1 MAVVSGE
8 APALFLRKATGLVKG
23 WNRFDAF
30 VYSFLSVNLITLG
43 FFGALSFAPFFPDG
57 QLLPAVLITGVLV
70 TFLVITY
77 ASLIAIM
84 PRAGGDY
91 VWQSRVLG
99 GGIAFVLAVTGWWF
113 ILWHWA
119 PIYGNILSV
128 QLFQPIFATLKWHFA
143 VGNSTIDAA
152 WFGTKTGIFTV
163 SVITIVIAGFLV
175 SLGME
180 GYAKVQKYCFWG
192 GMIGVA
198 VMFLILL
205 FGSKSGFQSAFNQ
218 ESARLFGTSGDV
230 YTKTITESV
239 KFGYSPPGLKLS
251 PFFGPTL
258 LLIPLLVFYLL
269 WPNWGATLYGEVRG
283 ASDFRRVRNGMFW
296 GLWGTVILTVLFFLL
311 VAKTMGF
318 HFYMAANSNWAN
330 WFYAVEGAPTP
341 VGGIWPYPPML
352 VGYYLHN
359 TAFSV
364 LFILVFSL
372 WFFGWAGTLFLSS
385 TRVIFAA
392 AFDRILPEWAASV
405 SEKRHVP
412 FGALALMLIPSIV
425 VSALYAYNSTFLKA
439 TLDATLVI
447 AVTFL
452 GSAIAAIILPWRR
465 KTLYEGSAIARYK
478 VGGVPL
484 ITATGLITGGF
495 IGWLLWKWWTN
506 DTYGINNATSRNYM
520 LILYAMAVVVYVIAY
535 IVRRSQG
542 VNFKAIH
549 AEIPV
554 E

>member
-1 MAVVSGE
+1 MAAVGGE

-23 WNRFDAF
+23 WSRFDAF

-57 QLLPAVLITGVLV
+57 QLLPAVLTTGVLV

-77 ASLIAIM
+77 SSLIAVM

-128 QLFQPIFATLKWHFA
+128 QLFQPLFA
-143 VGNSTIDAA
+143 VLKLDIGFIDAA
-152 WFGTKTGIFTV
+152 WFGTQTGIFVV
-163 SVITIVIAGFLV
+163 SVITVGVAGLLV

-180 GYAKVQKYCFWG
+180 GYARVQKFCFWG
-192 GMIGVA
+192 GMIGVGI
-198 VMFLILL
+198 MFLILL
-205 FGSKSGFQSAFNQ
+205 FGSQSGFQSAFNQ
-218 ESARLFGTSGDV
+218 EAAELFGTSGDV
-230 YTKTITESV
+230 YAQTITDSQS
-239 KFGYSPPGLKLS
+239 FGYDPPGLTLT
-251 PFFGPTL
+251 PFFGPSL

-283 ASDFRRVRNGMFW
+283 AGDFKRVGTGMAW
-296 GLWGTVILTVLFFLL
+296 GLWGTVLLTVLFFLL

-318 HFYMAANSNWAN
+318 DFYLAANSNWAN
-330 WFYAVEGAPTP
+330 WFFAVEGAPTP
-341 VGGIWPYPPML
+341 VGGIWPYPVL
-352 VGYYLHN
+352 LTSFYLHN
-359 TAFSV
+359 QLFQV
-364 LFILVFSL
+364 LMILVFSL

-392 AFDRILPEWAASV
+392 AFDRILPEWAANV

-412 FGALALMLIPSIV
+412 VGALFLMLVPSVV
-425 VSALYAYNSTFLKA
+425 VSALYAYNETFLRA

-452 GSAIAAIILPWRR
+452 GSAIAASILPWRR
-465 KTLYEGSAIARYK
+465 KALYENSAIARYR

-484 ITATGLITGGF
+484 VTVAGILTAAF
-495 IGWLLWKWWTN
+495 IGWLLYHWFTN
-506 DTYGINNATSRNYM
+506 DTYGINNSTSLRYM
-520 LILYAMAVVVYVIAY
+520 LILYAMAAVIYVIAY
-535 IVRRSQG
+535 VVRRQQG
-542 VNFKAIH
+542 VNFKSIH

>member
-1 MAVVSGE
+1 MATVSGE
-8 APALFLRKATGLVKG
+8 APTLFLRKATGLVKG
-23 WNRFDAF
+23 WSRFDAF

-57 QLLPAVLITGVLV
+57 QLLPAVLTTGVLV
-70 TFLVITY
+70 SFLVLTY
-77 ASLIAIM
+77 SSLIAVM

-128 QLFQPIFATLKWHFA
+128 QLFQPIFAVLELKIGFM
-143 VGNSTIDAA
+143 DAA
-152 WFGTKTGIFTV
+152 WFGTQTGIFVV
-163 SVITIVIAGFLV
+163 SVITVIIAGLLV

-192 GMIGVA
+192 GMIGVGII
-198 VMFLILL
+198 FLILL
-205 FGSKSGFQSAFNQ
+205 FGSQSGFQSAFN
-218 ESARLFGTSGDV
+218 EEASKLFGTTGDV
-230 YTKTITESV
+230 YTQTITDSV
-239 KFGYSPPGLKLS
+239 NFGYTPPGLKLT
-251 PFFGPTL
+251 PFFGPSL
-258 LLIPLLVFYLL
+258 LLIPLMVFYLL

-283 ASDFRRVRNGMFW
+283 ASDFKRVGTGMAW
-296 GLWGTVILTVLFFLL
+296 GLWGTVLLTVVFFLL
-311 VAKTMGF
+311 VAKTIGF
-318 HFYMAANSNWAN
+318 DFYMAANSNWAN

-341 VGGIWPYPPML
+341 VGGIWPYPVL
-352 VGYYLHN
+352 LTGFYLH
-359 TAFSV
+359 SPV
-364 LFILVFSL
+364 LQVLLILVFSL

-392 AFDRILPEWAASV
+392 AFDRVLPEWAARV

-412 FGALALMLIPSIV
+412 FGALALMLVPSIV
-425 VSALYAYNSTFLKA
+425 VSALYAYNSTFLRA

-452 GSAIAAIILPWRR
+452 GSAIAASILPWRR
-465 KTLYEGSAIARYK
+465 KALYENSAIARYR

-484 ITATGLITGGF
+484 ISIAGILTAAF
-495 IGWLLWKWWTN
+495 IGWLLYHWWTN
-506 DTYGINNATSRNYM
+506 DTYGINNPTSRNYM
-520 LILYAMAVVVYVIAY
+520 LILYGMAIVIYVIAY
-535 IVRRSQG
+535 VVRRSQG
-542 VNFKAIH
+542 VSFKAIN

>member
-1 MAVVSGE
+1 MAAVSSE
-8 APALFLRKATGLVKG
+8 APTLFLRKATGLVKG
-23 WNRFDAF
+23 WSKFDAF

-43 FFGALSFAPFFPDG
+43 LYGALTFAPFFPDG
-57 QLLPAVLITGVLV
+57 QVLPAVLITGVLV

-77 ASLIAIM
+77 ASLIAVM

-99 GGIAFVLAVTGWWF
+99 GGLAFILAVTGWWF

-119 PIYGNILSV
+119 PIYGNILAI
-128 QLFQPIFATLKWHFA
+128 QFFQPLFA
-143 VGNSTIDAA
+143 VLKLKIGFIDAA
-152 WFGTKTGIFTV
+152 WWGTHTGVFVV
-163 SVITIVIAGFLV
+163 SLITIVLAGLLV

-192 GMIGVA
+192 GMIGVGII
-198 VMFLILL
+198 FLVLL

-218 ESARLFGTSGDV
+218 ETANLFGAKGDV
-230 YTKTITESV
+230 YTKTITDSV
-239 KFGYSPPGLKLS
+239 NFGYAPPGLKLT
-251 PFFGPTL
+251 PFFGPSL

-296 GLWGTVILTVLFFLL
+296 GLWGTVILSVLFFLL

-318 HFYMAANSNWAN
+318 NFYLAANSNWAN
-330 WFYAVEGAPTP
+330 WYYAVEGAPTP
-341 VGGIWPYPPML
+341 VGQIWPYPVML
-352 VGYYLHN
+352 TGFYLHN
-359 TAFSV
+359 QLFQV
-364 LFILVFSL
+364 LLILIFSL
-372 WFFGWAGTLFLSS
+372 WFIGWAGTLFLSS

-392 AFDRILPEWAASV
+392 AFDRILPEWAAKV

-412 FGALALMLIPSIV
+412 VNALALMLIPSVV
-425 VSALYAYNSTFLKA
+425 VSWLYAYNSTFLKA

-452 GSAIAAIILPWRR
+452 GSAIAASILPWRR
-465 KTLYEGSAIARYK
+465 KTLYENSPIARYK
-478 VGGVPL
+478 IGGVPL
-484 ITATGLITGGF
+484 ISAAGVLTAGF
-495 IGWLLWKWWTN
+495 IGWLLYHWWTN
-506 DTYGINNATSRNYM
+506 DTYGINNSTSLRYL
-520 LILYAMAVVVYVIAY
+520 LILYGMAAVIYLIAY
-535 IVRRSQG
+535 VVRRGQG
-542 VNFKAIH
+542 VNFRAIH

>member
-1 MAVVSGE
+1 MATASGE
-8 APALFLRKATGLVKG
+8 APTLFLRKATGLVKG
-23 WNRFDAF
+23 WSRFDAF

-57 QLLPAVLITGVLV
+57 QLLPAVLTTGVLV
-70 TFLVITY
+70 SFLVVTY
-77 ASLIAIM
+77 SSLIAVM

-128 QLFQPIFATLKWHFA
+128 QLFQPLFA
-143 VGNSTIDAA
+143 VLELDIGFIDAA
-152 WFGTKTGIFTV
+152 WFGTKTGIFVV
-163 SVITIVIAGFLV
+163 SVITVIIAGLLV

-180 GYAKVQKYCFWG
+180 GYARVQKFCFWG
-192 GMIGVA
+192 GMIGIG

-205 FGSKSGFQSAFNQ
+205 FGSQSGFQSAFN
-218 ESARLFGTSGDV
+218 EEASNLFGTSGDV
-230 YTKTITESV
+230 YSKTIADSV
-239 KFGYSPPGLKLS
+239 AFGYTPPGLKLT

-283 ASDFRRVRNGMFW
+283 ASDFKRVGSGMAW
-296 GLWGTVILTVLFFLL
+296 GLWGTVILTVVFFAL
-311 VAKTMGF
+311 VAKTVGF
-318 HFYMAANSNWAN
+318 DFYMAANSNWAN
-330 WFYAVEGAPTP
+330 WFYGVEGAPTP
-341 VGGIWPYPPML
+341 VGEIWPYPVL
-352 VGYYLHN
+352 LASFYLHN
-359 TAFSV
+359 PLLQV
-364 LFILVFSL
+364 LLILVFSL

-392 AFDRILPEWAASV
+392 AFDRVLPEWAANV
-405 SEKRHVP
+405 SGRRHVP
-412 FGALALMLIPSIV
+412 YGALALMLVPSIV
-425 VSALYAYNSTFLKA
+425 VSALYAYNSTFLRA

-452 GSAIAAIILPWRR
+452 GSAIAASILPWRR
-465 KTLYEGSAIARYK
+465 KALYESSAIARYR

-484 ITATGLITGGF
+484 ITVAGVMSAGF
-495 IGWLLWKWWTN
+495 LGWLLYHWWTN

-520 LILYAMAVVVYVIAY
+520 LILYGMAILIYVIAY
-535 IVRRSQG
+535 VVRRSQG
-542 VNFKAIH
+542 VSFKAIN

>member
-1 MAVVSGE
+1 MAVAGGE

-43 FFGALSFAPFFPDG
+43 LFGALSFAPFFPDG
-57 QLLPAVLITGVLV
+57 QVLPAVLITGVLV

-77 ASLIAIM
+77 ASLIAVM

-128 QLFQPIFATLKWHFA
+128 QLFQPIFATLKWSFS
-143 VGNSTIDAA
+143 VGDTTINAA
-152 WFGTKTGIFTV
+152 WFGSKTGIFTV
-163 SVITIVIAGFLV
+163 SVITIAIAGLLV

-198 VMFLILL
+198 VIFLILL

-218 ESARLFGTSGDV
+218 EAANLFGAQGDV
-230 YTKTITESV
+230 YTKTITDSNA
-239 KFGYSPPGLKLS
+239 FGYTAPGLKLT

-296 GLWGTVILTVLFFLL
+296 GLWGTVILSVLFFLL
-311 VAKTMGF
+311 IAKTMGF
-318 HFYMAANSNWAN
+318 NFYMSANSNWAN
-330 WFYAVEGAPTP
+330 WFFAAEGAPTP
-341 VGGIWPYPPML
+341 VGEIWPYPVML
-352 VGYYLHN
+352 TGFYIHN
-359 TAFSV
+359 TAFQV
-364 LFILVFSL
+364 ALILVFSL

-412 FGALALMLIPSIV
+412 FGALALMLLPSVV
-425 VSALYAYNSTFLKA
+425 VSALYAYNSTFLRA

-447 AVTFL
+447 AVTFF
-452 GSAIAAIILPWRR
+452 GSAVAAMILPWRR
-465 KTLYEGSAIARYK
+465 KTLYGNSAIARYK
-478 VGGVPL
+478 FAGVPL
-484 ITATGLITGGF
+484 ITAAGLVTAAF
-495 IGWLLWKWWTN
+495 IGWLLWHWWTN

-520 LILYAMAVVVYVIAY
+520 LILYGMALLIYVIAY
-535 IVRRSQG
+535 IVRRAQG
-542 VNFKAIH
+542 VRFKAIH
-549 AEIPV
+549 SEIPV